1 MRPVTIATLL
11 SLPVRTRGIQL
22 GRPLAAL
29 LDESGERL
37 DGLELLCGDGAHRFL
52 PYSVAEVRENEIAVE
67 SALVL
72 LDERHLAFYRERA
85 RGLAE
90 AGFAEPWVDE
100 HGRVHE
106 AQTAA

>member
-1 MRPVTIATLL
+1 MLL

-37 DGLELLCGDGAHRFL
+37 VGLELLCGDGAHRFL
-52 PYSVAEVRENEIAVE
+52 PYSVVDVRDDEIAVE
-67 SALVL
+67 SALML

-85 RGLAE
+85 RSLGDV
-90 AGFAEPWVDE
+90 GFAEPWVDAD
-100 HGRVHE
+100 GRVYE
-106 AQTAA
+106 AQS